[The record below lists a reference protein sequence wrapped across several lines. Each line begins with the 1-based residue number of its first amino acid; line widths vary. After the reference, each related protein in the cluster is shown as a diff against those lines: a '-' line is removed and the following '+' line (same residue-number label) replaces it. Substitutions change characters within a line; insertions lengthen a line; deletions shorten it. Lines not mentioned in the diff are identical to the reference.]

1 MLDLKTGQIIK
12 VRSGKEIIKGEI
24 IDIKNYQGV
33 EIFIIDS
40 SDNEFSHED
49 IFKEE
54 ENKERRI

>member
-1 MLDLKTGQIIK
+1 MKTGQIIK